1 MVFVFQGRQTGV
13 IDVFVCDNSLP
24 DCWLWVFSCMI
35 IPYQMCFKDAMF
47 PLLARMRHGLY
58 YNTYLVPDCRGSG
71 LMQAFSKH
79 LLARLNITQEP
90 SSPDQLRV
98 TLLSRST
105 KHRRI
110 VNEEEVRGI
119 SSMFE

>member
-1 MVFVFQGRQTGV
+1 
-13 IDVFVCDNSLP
+13 
-24 DCWLWVFSCMI
+24 
-35 IPYQMCFKDAMF
+35 MCFSEAVF

-58 YNTYLVPDCRGSG
+58 YNTYLLPDCQGSG

-79 LLARLNITQEP
+79 LLARLGIRQEP
-90 SSPDQLRV
+90 SDPEKVRI

-110 VNEEEVRGI
+110 VNEGEVRLILERVLSLLSLI
-119 SSMFE
+119 SIH